1 MNLREMKEQ
10 DEILKDVI
18 YNINKTNHELNRLKI
33 ILKDNKKQL
42 RHKNIVIVFLFIIIL
57 CLSILNGCLLIN
69 NKNNPPTTA
78 RGYYKDSDSAII
90 TNNKLD
96 AYTTITVVYNEKSAV
111 TEEEILSLKQ
121 EISNAGSKKYE
132 VSVDYAD
139 SRGQVINKVT
149 IKDI

>member
-1 MNLREMKEQ
+1 MSGQ

-69 NKNNPPTTA
+69 NKNKVPTTA
-78 RGYYKDSDSAII
+78 TGHYKDSAIV

-96 AYTTITVVYNEKSAV
+96 N
-111 TEEEILSLKQ
+111 
-121 EISNAGSKKYE
+121 
-132 VSVDYAD
+132 D
-139 SRGQVINKVT
+139 SQINIYQKE
-149 IKDI
+149 